1 MTLRPLVRWVLTTLL
16 LLCAAGTYA
25 DDLPAQPLDSEYT
38 AKIREYTTE
47 PVFLTEFVDH
57 LPSSATVPSPKKAL
71 GYVVGTPEKLTY
83 TKDIN
88 AYFRALA
95 AASPRVKVW
104 TIGKSE
110 EGREML
116 LAAVS
121 SEENLARID
130 HFKQITATLADPR
143 KTTDTQAAALVR
155 EAKPFYWLS
164 GSIHSPETGSPEML
178 MELAYRL
185 AVEDSAHVQAIR
197 KDLIVLITPVVEVDG
212 RDRMLDVYRY
222 RKANPEKQ
230 APGLVYWGKYVAH
243 DNNRDA
249 MGMALALSKVMMKT
263 FLDWHPQVFHDLHE
277 SVPYLYTSTGT
288 GPYNSWLDPIVVA
301 EWQKLAYH
309 EIEGM
314 TRRGVPGVWTHGF
327 YDGWAPNYMF
337 YIANGHNAIGRFYET
352 FGNGGAD
359 TRERKLPE
367 SSTSRT
373 WYRPNPPLPKVKW
386 SLRNNINMQQSALL
400 LVLKYVAD
408 NREEFVNN
416 FALKS
421 KRSVAKAKTEGP
433 AAWII
438 PSGGKRPA
446 LAAQLA
452 RLLQSQGAEVHRLDR
467 ETEVKIATPAA
478 ARAKPA
484 VPPAGDPPAEPKPEV
499 AKPKSQKVAVGSYV
513 VRMDQPYSR
522 MVDMLLDTQF
532 YSTADPRPYDDT
544 GWTFGPLRNVVTLRV
559 VDSSILDAPMTLLP
573 GEIRA
578 EGGVV
583 GNGTACFVLAAN
595 AEPALASLR
604 FRLKDVSFFAAEEP
618 FEVDGVKYAA
628 GSFIIPSS
636 GNPQDLLSRLESAT
650 VSLGLRAH
658 ASGSEIKVKRHAVS
672 VPRIAL
678 LHTWVNTQNDG
689 WFRLAL
695 DECEVPY
702 SYISDQDVRGTSDLK
717 AKYDV
722 IIFPPVTS
730 SLPTLIN
737 GVRKRLL
744 EDGSDFGGP
753 VPFKSTALTPNLS
766 GVDDSDDIRG
776 GLGFEGLAHL
786 KTFVEKG
793 GVFVPVTASA
803 GLPVGVGM
811 VEHVTIAEPRQLQAS
826 GSVLRASVQDKR
838 SPIAYGYDDTVA
850 LYFNQAPVFRL
861 SLTGGGGFGRGGG
874 GAGETAGRPTGR
886 GSATDSDIPQ
896 GRPLREFEREP
907 TLAPAERE
915 LHIEPE
921 MREYLAG
928 TILPAR
934 MWPRVVLRWSDE
946 KDLWVSGMLAGASE
960 LAGTPAVIDVPIG
973 RGHIVLFGNNPMW
986 RHETHGSFMLLLNT
1000 ALHFDHLQSGRNEP
1014 ASDKRIVRQYT
1025 IEQFL
1030 ATTALSGPS
1039 FSPDGSRVLFTSDAS
1054 GIPNAYTVP
1063 VEGGRAS
1070 PLTRST
1076 TDSTFAVSYFPT
1088 DERILYTHDQGGNE
1102 NNHLYVLGPKGETDL
1117 TPGAKLKAVFSGWSR
1132 DDKSMNVLTNERDP
1146 RFFDVYRYDA
1156 AKLERTLIYKDTA
1169 GYQVAG
1175 VSGDGRWIALG
1186 KPVTTADSDIYVWNT
1201 RESRIAHLTP
1211 HKTPAQSSA
1220 AAFDSDSNWLY
1231 YLTNSGGE
1239 FTRVRRYE
1247 LATGKHEDVE
1257 SADWDILSTRF
1268 SRNGR
1273 YRVSSVNED
1282 ARTVVRIHDSKTGR
1296 LVPMPKLPEG
1306 DVTSV
1311 VFSRDEQRMVVT
1323 LSGDRS
1329 PSNLY
1334 GSRVDSTVATRL
1346 TDSLSKDINPDD
1358 LVESQVVRFKASD
1371 GLTIPSIFY
1380 KPHQASRDN
1389 KVPALVWVHGGPGGQ
1404 TRKGYSALIQYLV
1417 NHGYAVL
1424 GINNRG
1430 SSGYGQTF
1438 FTADDRKHGREP
1450 LRDCIEAKAY
1460 LAAMPDIDP
1469 ERIGIIGGSYGGYMV
1484 LAALAFKPE
1493 EFAVGVDIFGVSN
1506 WLRTLESIPPYW
1518 EAQRQA
1524 LYQEIGDPVKDREML
1539 RAISPVFHADKI
1551 RRPLMVL
1558 QGQNDP
1564 RVIKPESDDIVA
1576 AVKKNRV
1583 PVEYVVFSDEGH
1595 GFTKKK
1601 NQIEGYSGVLKFL
1614 DKHLKGSKPAHSAR

>member
-1 MTLRPLVRWVLTTLL
+1 MTLRILARWVLTGALVFVTH
-16 LLCAAGTYA
+16 AAGA
-25 DDLPAQPLDSEYT
+25 GDLPAQPLDADYT

-47 PVFLTEFVDH
+47 PFFLTELVDH
-57 LPSSATVPSPKKAL
+57 LPSSATVPSPRKAL

-83 TKDIN
+83 TKDLN
-88 AYFRALA
+88 AYFRTLA
-95 AASPRVKVW
+95 AASPRLKVW

-116 LAAVS
+116 IAAVS

-130 HFKQITATLADPR
+130 HFKEITAKLADPR
-143 KTTDTQAAALVR
+143 KSTEAQTAALVR

-185 AVEDSAHVQAIR
+185 AVEETPHVQAIR
-197 KDLIVLITPVVEVDG
+197 NNLIVLITPVVEVDG

-222 RKANPEKQ
+222 RKANPGKQ

-249 MGMALALSKVMMKT
+249 MGMALALSQVMMKT

-288 GPYNSWLDPIVVA
+288 GPYNSWLDPIVVS

-386 SLRNNINMQQSALL
+386 SLRNNVNLQQSALL
-400 LVLKYVAD
+400 LALKFVAD
-408 NREEFVNN
+408 NREEFLSN

-421 KRSVAKAKTEGP
+421 MRSVSKAKTEGP

-438 PSGGKRPA
+438 PNDGKRPA

-452 RLLQSQGAEVHRLDR
+452 RLLQRQGAEIHRLDR
-467 ETEVKIATPAA
+467 ETEVK
-478 ARAKPA
+478 
-484 VPPAGDPPAEPKPEV
+484 V
-499 AKPKSQKVAVGSYV
+499 AKPSPARPRQSERASGDPAPESKAEENKPVAQKVPPGSYV

-522 MVDMLLDTQF
+522 MVDMMLDTQY

-544 GWTFGPLRNVVTLRV
+544 GWTFGPLRNVATLRV
-559 VDSSILDAPMTLLP
+559 VDPKVLDAPMTLLS
-573 GEIRA
+573 GEVRA
-578 EGGVV
+578 DGGVS
-583 GNGTACFVLAAN
+583 GNGSACYVLNAT

-604 FRLKDVSFFAAEEP
+604 FRLKDVSIFAAEEP
-618 FEVDGVKYAA
+618 FEVDGAKYSA
-628 GSFIIPSS
+628 GSFIIPAS
-636 GNPQDLLSRLESAT
+636 GNPSDLLSRLTPAA

-658 ASGSEIKVKRHAVS
+658 ASGSEVKVKHHPVS

-702 SYISDQDVRGTSDLK
+702 SYISDQDLRATSDLK

-744 EDGSDFGGP
+744 DDGSDFGGP
-753 VPFKSTALTPNLS
+753 VPFKSTELTPNLG
-766 GVDDSDDIRG
+766 GVDDSNDIRG

-786 KTFVEKG
+786 KTFVENG
-793 GVFVPVTASA
+793 GVFVPITASTA
-803 GLPVGVGM
+803 LPLGVGM

-850 LYFNQAPVFRL
+850 LYFNQAPVFRV
-861 SLTGGGGFGRGGG
+861 SLAGGGFGRGA
-874 GAGETAGRPTGR
+874 AGSESAARPTGR
-886 GSATDSDIPQ
+886 GSATDPDVPQ

-907 TLAPAERE
+907 TLPPAERE

-921 MREYLAG
+921 MREFLAG
-928 TILPAR
+928 TILPER
-934 MWPRVVLRWSDE
+934 MWPRVVLRWSPE

-960 LAGTPAVIDVPIG
+960 LAGTPAVIDVPLG
-973 RGHIVLFGNNPMW
+973 KGHVVLFGNNPMW

-1000 ALHFDHLQSGRNEP
+1000 ALHFDHLQSGRDKP
-1014 ASDKRIVRQYT
+1014 GSDGRIVRQYT

-1030 ATTALSGPS
+1030 ATTAVSGPS
-1039 FSPDGSRVLFTSDAS
+1039 FSPDGTRVLFTSDAS

-1063 VEGGRAS
+1063 TSGGTAS

-1076 TDSTFAVSYFPT
+1076 TDSTFAVSFFPT
-1088 DERILYTHDQGGNE
+1088 DDRVLFTHDQGGNE
-1102 NNHLYVLGPKGETDL
+1102 NNHLYVLGTSGETDL
-1117 TPGAKLKAVFSGWSR
+1117 TRGAKLKASFAGWSR
-1132 DDKSMNVLTNERDP
+1132 DESWMSVLTNERDP
-1146 RFFDVYRYDA
+1146 RFFDVYRYDT
-1156 AKLERTLIYKDTA
+1156 AKLERTLVYKDTA
-1169 GYQVAG
+1169 GYQVSA
-1175 VSGDGRWIALG
+1175 VSGDGRWVALD
-1186 KPVTTADSDIYVWNT
+1186 KPLSTADSDIYVWDT
-1201 RESRIAHLTP
+1201 RENRISHLTP
-1211 HKTPAQSSA
+1211 HKKPAQHSA
-1220 AAFDSDSNWLY
+1220 SGFDPDSKWLY

-1239 FTRVRRYE
+1239 FTRAAPRAGERKARRRRVGRLGHPVHAVLTQWPLSRLGRERGRADRRSNSRLENRAPRSDAQTTRRRRHLRRFFTRRTADGRDLERRSLSRKPLRKPRRLTRGHAPDQLAQQGNQSRRPGRSEGRPLQGVRRFD
-1247 LATGKHEDVE
+1247 H
-1257 SADWDILSTRF
+1257 
-1268 SRNGR
+1268 
-1273 YRVSSVNED
+1273 SV
-1282 ARTVVRIHDSKTGR
+1282 
-1296 LVPMPKLPEG
+1296 
-1306 DVTSV
+1306 
-1311 VFSRDEQRMVVT
+1311 
-1323 LSGDRS
+1323 
-1329 PSNLY
+1329 
-1334 GSRVDSTVATRL
+1334 
-1346 TDSLSKDINPDD
+1346 D
-1358 LVESQVVRFKASD
+1358 L
-1371 GLTIPSIFY
+1371 L
-1380 KPHQASRDN
+1380 QA
-1389 KVPALVWVHGGPGGQ
+1389 A
-1404 TRKGYSALIQYLV
+1404 
-1417 NHGYAVL
+1417 
-1424 GINNRG
+1424 
-1430 SSGYGQTF
+1430 
-1438 FTADDRKHGREP
+1438 
-1450 LRDCIEAKAY
+1450 
-1460 LAAMPDIDP
+1460 
-1469 ERIGIIGGSYGGYMV
+1469 
-1484 LAALAFKPE
+1484 
-1493 EFAVGVDIFGVSN
+1493 
-1506 WLRTLESIPPYW
+1506 
-1518 EAQRQA
+1518 
-1524 LYQEIGDPVKDREML
+1524 
-1539 RAISPVFHADKI
+1539 
-1551 RRPLMVL
+1551 
-1558 QGQNDP
+1558 
-1564 RVIKPESDDIVA
+1564 
-1576 AVKKNRV
+1576 
-1583 PVEYVVFSDEGH
+1583 
-1595 GFTKKK
+1595 
-1601 NQIEGYSGVLKFL
+1601 SGVARE
-1614 DKHLKGSKPAHSAR
+1614 KGAGARLGARRSGRPDA

>member
-1 MTLRPLVRWVLTTLL
+1 MTLRTVAVWVLAGVLL
-16 LLCAAGTYA
+16 SSSPGAWA
-25 DDLPAQPLDSEYT
+25 DDSPGQPLDADYG

-47 PVFLTEFVDH
+47 PFFLTELVDH
-57 LPSSATVPSPKKAL
+57 LPSSDTVPSPKKAL

-88 AYFRALA
+88 AYFRSLA

-110 EGREML
+110 GGREML

-121 SEENLARID
+121 SEENLARVD
-130 HFKQITATLADPR
+130 NYKKITAKLADAR
-143 KTTDTQAAALVR
+143 KSTDAETAALVR
-155 EAKPFYWLS
+155 EGKPFYWLS

-185 AVEDSAHVQAIR
+185 AVEDSAHIQAIR
-197 KDLIVLITPVVEVDG
+197 QNLIVLITPVVEVDG

-222 RKANPEKQ
+222 RKANPGKQ

-249 MGMALALSKVMMKT
+249 MGLALSLSNVMLKT
-263 FLDWHPQVFHDLHE
+263 FLEWHPQVFHDLHE

-288 GPYNSWLDPIVVA
+288 GPYNSWLDPIVVS

-359 TRERKLPE
+359 TRERKLPD
-367 SSTSRT
+367 STTSRT

-386 SLRNNINMQQSALL
+386 SLRNNVNMQQSALL
-400 LVLKYVAD
+400 LALKYVAD
-408 NREEFVNN
+408 NREQFVSN

-421 KRSVAKAKTEGP
+421 KRATAKARTEGP

-438 PSGGKRPA
+438 PNDGKRPA
-446 LAAQLA
+446 SAAQLA
-452 RLLQSQGAEVHRLDR
+452 RLLKRQGAEIHRLDR
-467 ETEVKIATPAA
+467 ETEVKVSKPSPPRPQQAA
-478 ARAKPA
+478 AST
-484 VPPAGDPPAEPKPEV
+484 GDKAPETKPEP
-499 AKPKSQKVAVGSYV
+499 PKTQAQKVAAGSYV

-522 MVDMLLDTQF
+522 MVDMMLDTQY

-559 VDSSILDAPMTLLP
+559 VDPSILNAPMTLVD
-573 GEIRA
+573 GEVRA
-578 EGGVV
+578 EGGVT
-583 GNGTACFVLAAN
+583 GNGSAYFVVNAT
-595 AEPALASLR
+595 AEPALATLR
-604 FRLKDVSFFAAEEP
+604 FRLKNVSVFAAEEP
-618 FEVDGVKYAA
+618 FEAEGVKYGA
-628 GSFIIPSS
+628 GSFLIPTA
-636 GNPQDLLSRLESAT
+636 GNPEDLLLQLKAAT
-650 VSLGLRAH
+650 ESLGLRAH
-658 ASGSEIKVKRHAVS
+658 AIGSELSVKRHAVS

-678 LHTWVNTQNDG
+678 LHTWVNTQDDG

-702 SYISDQDVRGTSDLK
+702 SYISDQDVHRTPDLK

-744 EDGSDFGGP
+744 DDGSDFGGP
-753 VPFKSTALTPNLS
+753 VPFKSTELTPNLG
-766 GVDDSDDIRG
+766 GVDDTDDIRG

-793 GVFVPVTASA
+793 GVFVPITASA
-803 GLPVGVGM
+803 ALPVGLGM
-811 VEHVTIAEPRQLQAS
+811 IEHVTIAESRQLQAS
-826 GSVLRASVQDKR
+826 GSVLRANIQDNR
-838 SPIAYGYDDTVA
+838 SPIAYGYDESVA

-861 SLTGGGGFGRGGG
+861 SLAGGGFGRGGG
-874 GAGETAGRPTGR
+874 GGGGESAPRPTGR
-886 GSATDSDIPQ
+886 GSASDSDIPQ

-907 TLAPAERE
+907 TLTPAQRE

-921 MREYLAG
+921 IREYLSG
-928 TILPAR
+928 TILPER

-946 KDLWVSGMLAGASE
+946 KELWVSGMLAGGSE
-960 LAGTPAVIDVPIG
+960 LAGTPAVIDVPLG
-973 RGHIVLFGNNPMW
+973 KGHVVLFGNNPMW
-986 RHETHGSFMLLLNT
+986 RHETHGSFMLVLNT
-1000 ALHFDHLQSGRNEP
+1000 ALHFDHLQSGRNKP
-1014 ASDKRIVRQYT
+1014 KSGKQIARQYT

-1030 ATTALSGPS
+1030 ATTTVGGPS
-1039 FSPDGSRVLFTSDAS
+1039 FSADGSRVLFTSDAS
-1054 GIPNAYTVP
+1054 GIPNACTVQF
-1063 VEGGRAS
+1063 EGGKVA
-1070 PLTRST
+1070 PLTHSS
-1076 TDSTFAVSYFPT
+1076 TDSTFAVSFFPR
-1088 DERILYTHDQGGNE
+1088 DDRVLYTHDQGGNE
-1102 NNHLYVLGPKGETDL
+1102 NNHLYLLGPGGDTDL
-1117 TPGAKLKAVFSGWSR
+1117 TPGSKLKAIFSGWSR
-1132 DDKSMNVLTNERDP
+1132 DDSSFNVLTNERDP

-1156 AKLERTLIYKDTA
+1156 AKLDRTLIYKDTA
-1169 GYQVAG
+1169 GYQLAG

-1186 KPVTTADSDIYVWNT
+1186 KPKTTADSDIYVWDT
-1201 RESRIAHLTP
+1201 RASRMTHLTP
-1211 HKTPAQSSA
+1211 HQVPAQYRA
-1220 AAFDSDSNWLY
+1220 AEFDPESKWLY
-1231 YLTNSGGE
+1231 YLTSAGGE
-1239 FTRVRRYE
+1239 FTRVKRYE

-1257 SADWDILSTRF
+1257 SADWDIQFTRF

-1273 YRVSSVNED
+1273 YRVSAVNED
-1282 ARTVVRIHDSKTGR
+1282 GRTVVRIHDARTGK
-1296 LVPMPKLPEG
+1296 LAKMPKLPEG

-1311 VFSRDEQRMVVT
+1311 IFSRDEERMIVT

-1334 GSRVDSTVATRL
+1334 SARVDSPVATRL
-1346 TDSLSKDINPDD
+1346 TDSLNKEIDPGD
-1358 LVESQVVRFKASD
+1358 LVDSQVVRFKASD

-1380 KPHQASRDN
+1380 KPVQASSEN

-1404 TRKGYSALIQYLV
+1404 TRKGYSALVQYLV

-1430 SSGYGQTF
+1430 SSGYGQKF

-1450 LRDCIEAKAY
+1450 LRDCIEAKAF
-1460 LAAMPDIDP
+1460 LAGMPDIDAD
-1469 ERIGIIGGSYGGYMV
+1469 RIGIIGGSYGGYMV
-1484 LAALAFKPE
+1484 LAALAFEPK

-1539 RAISPVFHADKI
+1539 HAISPVFHAEKI
-1551 RRPLMVL
+1551 CRPLLVL

-1576 AVKKNRV
+1576 AVKKSGV
-1583 PVEYVVFSDEGH
+1583 PVEYIVFADEGH

-1601 NQIEGYSGVLKFL
+1601 NQIEGYSAVLKFL
-1614 DKHLKGSKPAHSAR
+1614 DKHLKGYKPGHPAR